1 MATEKQGKKSKTRGF
16 LRFLPALVALVIV
29 ALLASFVWGKLSE
42 NVWAYFTDEEG
53 MRVDVQEDKDRS
65 VLWENPRPNVFTAP
79 EDKENT
85 APDTSLNKAGNKLEA
100 AFSPNGTMMVLVRK
114 GAGETGDDLFLSSWD
129 GRLWSPPQPLTSL
142 NSAQNERGA
151 AFSRDGNFLY
161 FSSDREGGHGGYDI
175 YVASRDATGWGNVK
189 LLEDTVNSASNE
201 LGPAPSADGKK
212 LFFSSDRN
220 GDSEDIFAAAIIA
233 QPAVPEKEPAPDTE
247 PSAKAP
253 GETAETAPQAPALP
267 SFSMAEAVQD
277 LNSEDDD
284 VQAALTSRGD
294 HVFLASDRDSNE
306 KSGFS
311 VYISRIVKGKE
322 LPPEKVDL
330 YITEGNTTDP
340 AVRMDGFDLLFSA
353 DSSKLSTDVATAGES
368 SGNYRLYRSTT
379 REVFGYTDYTLWNKL
394 KALLG
399 NIIWWILLAIAALI
413 ALIYLLERWR
423 DITDLY
429 HKCLAGS
436 AVIHLLA
443 LLLLAYW
450 MISKE
455 LNEGGELQSPEIA
468 ISIDALVEEELA
480 LESTPEE
487 AQISETPVALVTDK
501 LVSDFKIPRF
511 EPQVKTQTTPIVAR
525 TSKVSLVTDV
535 RPSKANTETSDQPT
549 TQPTKVTPLLSKLPD
564 TVLPELEVP
573 ELDERDPG
581 ETQKA
586 TEPAN
591 PQADIF
597 RPTEA
602 IPQVETEKTKEQAEV
617 ANTAVVNAAET
628 NEINPTDAA
637 AETRDTGGE
646 TIVAHTGLEALGQPP
661 TLEGS
666 GSVASMNLNLPGT
679 DPKSDPLLPGKLET
693 PKKTVNPEAFTKL
706 MRKQR
711 GRPSLETIEQLGG
724 SDETERAIGA
734 ALNWLSRNQEADGRW
749 DIKKHGGNGN
759 YESAGVGL
767 ALLCYYGWGL
777 SHNKPGKHQN
787 NINKA
792 LTWLIAQQQD
802 NGFLSSN
809 AAGNG
814 KMYAHGIASIALCEA
829 YGLSKDPKLK
839 EPAEK
844 AINLIITSQS
854 PAKGGWRYE
863 PRPGDADTSVT
874 GWQYMALHSA
884 RMAGLEVPEVVFEN
898 ARRWFDQAG
907 GGKFGGLYGY
917 TGPNSNP
924 AMVAT
929 GMFCRQLDLV
939 PPDDPRM
946 LESADLLR
954 TRPMRIN
961 NPEYYYVY
969 YATLALYQHQGPIWA
984 QWNEALKET
993 LPRIQV
999 KNGADAGSW
1008 DKGGNHAAQG
1018 GRVVSTTLAT
1028 LSLEVYYRL
1037 LPMYGFRSDQLP
1049 AAKPKG
1055 G

>member
-1 MATEKQGKKSKTRGF
+1 MAAKTQGEKSKTQRI
-16 LRFLPALVALVIV
+16 LRFVPALVALVIV

-53 MRVDVQEDKDRS
+53 MRVDVQEKKDRS
-65 VLWENPRPNVFTAP
+65 VLWENPRPNVFTTP
-79 EDKENT
+79 KDKQD
-85 APDTSLNKAGNKLEA
+85 DTRDGALNKAGKKLEA
-100 AFSPNGTMMVLVRK
+100 AFSPNGTIMVLVRE
-114 GAGETGDDLFLSSWD
+114 GIGETGDDLFLSSWD
-129 GRLWSPPQPLTSL
+129 GRLWSPPKPLASL
-142 NSAQNERGA
+142 NSAKNDRGP

-161 FSSDREGGHGGYDI
+161 FASDREGGIGGYDI
-175 YVASRDATGWGNVK
+175 YVASRNSTGWGNVK
-189 LLEDTVNSASNE
+189 LLGDSVNSVSNE
-201 LGPAPSADGKK
+201 LGPAPSSDGSR

-220 GDSEDIFAAAIIA
+220 GDREDIFAAAFLSETLD
-233 QPAVPEKEPAPDTE
+233 PEAEPAPEQPTE
-247 PSAKAP
+247 PAAQTP
-253 GETAETAPQAPALP
+253 
-267 SFSMAEAVQD
+267 FSPTFSKAEAVND
-277 LNSEDDD
+277 LNSEDND

-294 HVFLASDRDSNE
+294 HVFLASDRDSDE
-306 KSGFS
+306 SSGFS
-311 VYISRIVKGKE
+311 LYISRIVGGKE

-330 YITEGNTTDP
+330 YITEGNITDP
-340 AVRMDGFDLLFSA
+340 AIRMDGFDLLFSA
-353 DSSKLSTDVATAGES
+353 DSRELSSDTVETGES
-368 SGNYRLYRSTT
+368 TGEYRLYRSTT

-394 KALLG
+394 KLLLQD
-399 NIIWWILLAIAALI
+399 IIWWILLAVAALI
-413 ALIYLLERWR
+413 ALIYLLERWQ
-423 DITDLY
+423 DITNLY

-436 AVIHLLA
+436 AVLHLLA
-443 LLLLAYW
+443 LLLLASW
-450 MISKE
+450 MITKE
-455 LNEGGELQSPEIA
+455 LKEGGDLQAPEIA
-468 ISIDALVEEELA
+468 ISIDALAEEELA

-487 AQISETPVALVTDK
+487 AQLSDSPVALVTDK
-501 LVSDFKIPRF
+501 LVSDFKIPQF
-511 EPQVKTQTTPIVAR
+511 EPQVNAQTTPIVAR

-535 RPSKANTETSDQPT
+535 RPSKANTDTSDQPT
-549 TQPTKVTPLLSKLPD
+549 PQPTNVTPLLSQLPD
-564 TVLPELEVP
+564 TILPELEVL
-573 ELDERDPG
+573 ELDERAPG
-581 ETQKA
+581 ETQEA
-586 TEPAN
+586 PEPAN
-591 PQADIF
+591 PLADIF

-602 IPQVETEKTKEQAEV
+602 VPQVETEKTKEQAEV
-617 ANTAVVNAAET
+617 ANTAAVNNAET
-628 NEINPTDAA
+628 SEINPTDAS
-637 AETRDTGGE
+637 AETRDTEGE

-661 TLEGS
+661 ELDGS
-666 GSVASMNLNLPGT
+666 GSIASMNLNLPGT
-679 DPKSDPLLPGKLET
+679 DPQSDPLLPGKLET
-693 PKKTVNPEAFTKL
+693 PKQTVNPESFTKL

-734 ALNWLSRNQEADGRW
+734 ALDWLSKNQEADGRW

-777 SHNKPGKHQN
+777 SHNKPGKYQS

-792 LTWLIAQQQD
+792 LNWLIAQQQD

-854 PAKGGWRYE
+854 PTKGGWRYE
-863 PRPGDADTSVT
+863 PRPGDSDTSVT

-884 RMAGLEVPEVVFEN
+884 RMAGLEVPEIVFEN
-898 ARRWFDQAG
+898 TRRWFDQAG

-924 AMVAT
+924 PMVAT

-946 LESADLLR
+946 LESAELLR
-954 TRPMRIN
+954 TRPMKIN

-984 QWNEALKET
+984 QWNDTLKET
-993 LPRIQV
+993 LPRLQA
-999 KNGADAGSW
+999 KHGKDAGSW